1 MSERTA
7 IDWGH
12 AALAMSGEAKSG
24 DYCVVEAAADTA
36 TLAVIDGVGHGEEAA
51 AAAKTAALVLEATPN
66 APLRTLLDRCH
77 EQLRAT
83 RGVAMTIARFDA
95 PGRTLAWLGTG
106 NVKSVLLR
114 RSAQGFSCVDL
125 LTYSGVVGSRL
136 PPGPVSILGVARG
149 DVLVLA
155 TDGVDTKFIDS
166 LRYEEE
172 PQTQADRLLASYR
185 STSDDALVLV
195 ARLR

>member
-1 MSERTA
+1 MA
-7 IDWGH
+7 
-12 AALAMSGEAKSG
+12 GEVKSG
-24 DYCVVEAAADTA
+24 DYCVVDAAEDTA
-36 TLAVIDGVGHGEEAA
+36 ILAVIDGVGHGEAA
-51 AAAKTAALVLEATPN
+51 ASAAKAAALVLEATPD

-77 EQLRAT
+77 EQLRTT
-83 RGVAMTIARFDA
+83 RGAAMTIVRFDA

-106 NVKSVLLR
+106 NIKSVLLR
-114 RSAQGFSCVDL
+114 RSAHGFQCVDL

-136 PPGPVSILGVARG
+136 PNGPTSMLEVTRG

-155 TDGVDTKFIDS
+155 TDGLDTKFIDS

-172 PQTQADRLLASYR
+172 PQTQADRLLASYG
-185 STSDDALVLV
+185 SASDDALVLV